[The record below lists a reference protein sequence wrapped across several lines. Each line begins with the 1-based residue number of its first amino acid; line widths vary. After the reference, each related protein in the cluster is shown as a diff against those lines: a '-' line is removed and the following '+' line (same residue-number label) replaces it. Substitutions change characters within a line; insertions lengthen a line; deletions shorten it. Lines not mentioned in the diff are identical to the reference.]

1 LAAAPR
7 CIRLRDGAPW
17 IAAQVEDQFGAQG
30 SYLLDFYHVCEYLA
44 AAATAIVTEP
54 AGQKSRLKRQRGEE
68 LIELLQRQ
76 LEPCCVDD
84 SAAPVRRRAAID
96 PD

>member
-1 LAAAPR
+1 M
-7 CIRLRDGAPW
+7 RLRDGAPW
-17 IAAQVEDQFGAQG
+17 IAAQVEDPFGAQG

-44 AAATAIVTEP
+44 AAAKAIVSEP
-54 AGQKSRLKRQRGEE
+54 AGQKSWLDEQKSRLKRQRGEE
-68 LIELLQRQ
+68 LIELLQRH
-76 LEPCCVDD
+76 LEPASVDD